1 MHVIIIAAGS
11 GERISDDIKNTPKS
25 LISVNNKPIIE
36 YQIDILKQMKLDHII
51 VITGPNNEKFELKN
65 VQYIKDV
72 NYNKHD
78 ILGSLMEAKN
88 YIKNDVLILYSDI
101 IFERQIIEKILDS
114 KSDISIAVDMNWEKR
129 YENRS
134 AHPKAEAEN
143 VLLNEE
149 KNIIQIKKNIQNEK
163 NLIGEFLG
171 IMKLST
177 EGSKIFVKKY
187 EELLKNN
194 KGNFHEASSV
204 LKAYLIDMIQELVD
218 SQIHVEPVFIS
229 GKWYEIDTMQDLKT
243 AEKIFRN

>member
-1 MHVIIIAAGS
+1 MYVIIIAAGS

-25 LISVNNKPIIE
+25 LIDVNNKPIIE
-36 YQIDILKQMKLDHII
+36 YQIDVLKQMKLDHIV
-51 VITGPNNEKFELKN
+51 VITGSNNEKFELKN

-72 NYNKHD
+72 NYNEHD
-78 ILGSLMEAKN
+78 ILGSLMEAKD

-101 IFERQIIEKILDS
+101 IFEAKIIEKILDS
-114 KSDISIAVDMNWEKR
+114 KSDISVAVDMNWEKR

-134 AHPKAEAEN
+134 EHPKTEAEN

-149 KNIIQIKKNIQNEK
+149 KNIQNEK

-171 IMKLST
+171 IMKLSA
-177 EGSKIFVKKY
+177 EGSKIFIKKY

-204 LKAYLIDMIQELVD
+204 LKAYLTDMIQELVD
-218 SQIHVEPVFIS
+218 SRIPVEPVFIS
-229 GKWYEIDTMQDLKT
+229 GKWCEIDTMQDLKI
-243 AEKIFRN
+243 AEKKF

>member
-1 MHVIIIAAGS
+1 MYVIIIAAGS

-36 YQIDILKQMKLDHII
+36 YQIDILKRMKLDHII

-65 VQYIKDV
+65 IQYIKDA

-78 ILGSLMEAKN
+78 ILGSLMEAKD

-101 IFERQIIEKILDS
+101 IFETKIIEKILNS

-134 AHPKAEAEN
+134 EHPKTEAEN

-171 IMKLST
+171 IMKLSAN
-177 EGSKIFVKKY
+177 GSRIFVKKY

-194 KGNFHEASSV
+194 KDDFHEASSV
-204 LKAYLIDMIQELVD
+204 LKAYLTDMIQELVD
-218 SQIHVEPVFIS
+218 SHIHVEPVFVS
-229 GKWYEIDTMQDLKT
+229 GKWCEIDTMQDLKR
-243 AEKIFRN
+243 AEKIFQN